1 MDSMP
6 HYMISV
12 FFLSLG
18 LICQVNGR
26 PSENERVALWH
37 QRGNTWPPKWQNE
50 SEKFKA
56 AMDFRETEL
65 MKIPGY
71 RERWENFMQFTAGRM
86 VPHFTEFGFKLVQT
100 PPEIHAKLFK
110 AVREAA
116 LKWDELP
123 AEGEVDI
130 MYHPPG
136 AQPKFVHIGSLAR
149 EVRSNLPSYIFFTT

>member
-1 MDSMP
+1 MP